1 MKILLVEDE
10 PTLVENIANFLKS
23 ESYFTDTAITYDR
36 ADELIILYD
45 YDCVLLD
52 INLPDGSGLDLIH
65 KVKKK
70 NKSTG
75 ILIISARDSVNDRV
89 KGLDLGADDY
99 LTKPFHITELNA
111 RVKALIRRNHFQ
123 GNEIGKVKEISIDY
137 SGHKVFVNEEEV
149 KLTPK
154 EYELLV
160 YFITNKNRVLSK
172 SSICEYLIGE
182 QSDWMDSFDLIYTH
196 LKNLRKKLLKAGAND
211 YIKTIYGVGYS
222 FEV

>member
-10 PTLVENIANFLKS
+10 PDLVENIAAFLKS
-23 ESYFTDTAITYDR
+23 ESYNTDTATTYDR
-36 ADELIILYD
+36 ADELIILYN
-45 YDCVLLD
+45 YDCILLD
-52 INLPDGSGLDLIH
+52 INLPDGSGLDLIE
-65 KVKKK
+65 KIKKK
-70 NKSTG
+70 HDSTG

-111 RVKALIRRNHFQ
+111 RVKALIRRNHFK
-123 GNEIGKVKEISIDY
+123 GNQIGQVKEISIDY
-137 SGHKVFVNEEEV
+137 SAHKVFVQEEEV

-154 EYELLV
+154 EYDLLV

-196 LKNLRKKLLKAGAND
+196 LKNLRKKLINAGAND

-222 FEV
+222 FEI

>member
-10 PTLVENIANFLKS
+10 PALVENIASFLKS
-23 ESYFTDTAITYDR
+23 EAYITDTASTYDR
-36 ADELIILYD
+36 ADELIILYN
-45 YDCVLLD
+45 YDCILLD
-52 INLPDGSGLDLIH
+52 INLPDGSGLDLIE
-65 KVKKK
+65 KIKKK
-70 NKSTG
+70 NDTTG

-111 RVKALIRRNHFQ
+111 RIKALIRRNHFQ
-123 GNEIGKVKEISIDY
+123 GNQIGQIKEISIDY
-137 SGHKVFVNEEEV
+137 SAHKVFVNEAEI

-160 YFITNKNRVLSK
+160 YFVTNKNRVLSK

-196 LKNLRKKLLKAGAND
+196 LKNLRKKLIKGGAND